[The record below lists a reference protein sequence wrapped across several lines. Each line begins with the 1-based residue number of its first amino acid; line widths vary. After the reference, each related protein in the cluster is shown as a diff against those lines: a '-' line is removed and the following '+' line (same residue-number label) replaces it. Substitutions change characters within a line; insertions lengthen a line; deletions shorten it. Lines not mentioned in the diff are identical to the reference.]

1 MDRFDNYIKKNILDI
16 SYIPGLPNSRN
27 GISGY
32 INFQISFDNFDKF
45 LREIKTIDTTKPIKC
60 IIYDEGIITTD
71 REFLTRYNFLK
82 QIMNMNFLEIRFRL
96 SDSTFPVYNAIMDKL
111 NWKHDDK
118 TFLEMALDRC
128 PTEIKDLRL
137 EQARGKILLPEE
149 KLLWQSDYVLRQ
161 LDGKVDRSVLEDTD
175 KLKYVVRHYVDSL
188 ERQYDFSKLTSFD
201 KVYLAYHFIK
211 DPDKLNIRFAYE
223 QTTRDINGVQRLNR
237 SESNFESKPY
247 GTYIRRRGVCEGQ
260 ARLMRVLLNNWDIE
274 LDATTINGHTLQGE
288 SHAWVGI
295 NIHGKLYY
303 CCLTK
308 GGLMQPMSYLPNTD
322 ELYPKVYPTS
332 SLNMAQLARVEKHIK
347 SLKRK

>member
-1 MDRFDNYIKKNILDI
+1 MDRFDSVIKRNILEI
-16 SYIPGLPNSRN
+16 SPPVPRN
-27 GISGY
+27 INQTGY

-45 LREIKTIDTTKPIKC
+45 LREIKTIDTTKPISC
-60 IIYDEGIITTD
+60 VIYDEAIVTND

-118 TFLEMALDRC
+118 TFLEMTLDRC

-149 KLLWQSDYVLRQ
+149 KLLWQSDYVLRK
-161 LDGKVDRSVLEDTD
+161 LDGKVDRCVLEDTD
-175 KLKYVVRHYVDSL
+175 KLKYVIRNYVDNL
-188 ERQYDFSKLTSFD
+188 ERKYDFSKLTSFD

-223 QTTRDINGVQRLNR
+223 QTTIDINGIQRLNR

-274 LDATTINGHTLQGE
+274 LDATTISGRTLHGDP
-288 SHAWVGI
+288 HAWVGI
-295 NIHGKLYY
+295 NIHDKLYY
-303 CCLTK
+303 CCLTS
-308 GGLMQPMSYLPNTD
+308 GGFMQPMSYIPNND
-322 ELYPKVYPTS
+322 EYYPIVYPNC
-332 SLNMAQLARVEKHIK
+332 SLTENQIADIEHHVK
-347 SLKRK
+347 SLRRR

>member
-1 MDRFDNYIKKNILDI
+1 MDRFDSVIKRNVLEI
-16 SYIPGLPNSRN
+16 SNVPSLPRSVNKT
-27 GISGY
+27 GY

-45 LREIKTIDTTKPIKC
+45 IREIKTIDTKKPINC
-60 IIYDEGIITTD
+60 IIYDEGIITND

-82 QIMNMNFLEIRFRL
+82 QIMNMNFLEVRFKL

-118 TFLEMALDRC
+118 TFLEMTLDRC

-149 KLLWQSDYVLRQ
+149 KLLWQSDYVLRE
-161 LDGKVDRSVLEDTD
+161 LDGKVDSSVLDDTD

-201 KVYLAYHFIK
+201 KAYLAYHFIK

-223 QTTRDINGVQRLNR
+223 QTRRDINGVQHLNR

-247 GTYIRRRGVCEGQ
+247 GTYMRRRGVCEGQ

-274 LDATTINGHTLQGE
+274 LDVTTIDGHTLHGE
-288 SHAWVGI
+288 PHTWVGI
-295 NIHGKLYY
+295 NIHDKLYY
-303 CCLTK
+303 CCLTM
-308 GGLMQPMSYLPNTD
+308 GGFMQLMSYIPNND
-322 ELYPKVYPTS
+322 EYYPLVYPNC
-332 SLNMAQLARVEKHIK
+332 SLTKNQIADIEHHVR
-347 SLKRK
+347 SLRRR

>member
-1 MDRFDNYIKKNILDI
+1 MDRFDSVIKRNVLEILNVP
-16 SYIPGLPNSRN
+16 SLPRSINQT
-27 GISGY
+27 GY
-32 INFQISFDNFDKF
+32 ISFQISFDNFDKF

-60 IIYDEGIITTD
+60 IIYDEKIVTTD

-118 TFLEMALDRC
+118 TFLEMVLDRC

-161 LDGKVDRSVLEDTD
+161 LDGKVDKNVLEDTD

-211 DPDKLNIRFAYE
+211 DTDKLNIRFAYE
-223 QTTRDINGVQRLNR
+223 QTTRDINGVQHLNR

-260 ARLMRVLLNNWDIE
+260 ARLMRILLNNWDIE
-274 LDATTINGHTLQGE
+274 LDATTINGHTLHGE
-288 SHAWVGI
+288 PHTWVGI
-295 NIHGKLYY
+295 NIHDKLYY
-303 CCLTK
+303 CCLTR
-308 GGLMQPMSYLPNTD
+308 GGFMQPMTYIPNND
-322 ELYPKVYPTS
+322 EYYPIVYPNN
-332 SLNMAQLARVEKHIK
+332 SLTKSQIADIEHHVK
-347 SLKRK
+347 SLRRR